1 MAARTVV
8 TPDSLLRRREGLI
21 LAIAQMDDQYAAGKI
36 NEADYQT
43 RRARLKADLLA
54 VAQALAVDQD
64 NAKANKA

>member
-1 MAARTVV
+1 M
-8 TPDSLLRRREGLI
+8 I

-64 NAKANKA
+64 TVRANKA